1 MATGTKKMLRLGA
14 LRAARKEAGLS
25 LRELEER
32 TAARG
37 QRVYSS
43 TISDLENGKRG
54 ANRSTAERLSGALG
68 VTVGMLTGEVP
79 LDAAVVLARP
89 ASGAEKIAPAD
100 AAALEEFDHF
110 AAMLAAAQGITKREA
125 LGSMMEEKMR
135 QATDGLLPKPPLR
148 PREEMPKIAAG
159 GLTAAAAVSADRA

>member
-1 MATGTKKMLRLGA
+1 MATGTKKMLRLEG
-14 LRAARKEAGLS
+14 LRPARKAADLS

-54 ANRSTAERLSGALG
+54 ANRSTAVRLGEALG
-68 VTVGMLTGEVP
+68 VPIGMLTGEVA
-79 LDAAVVLARP
+79 LDAAMVLARP
-89 ASGAEKIAPAD
+89 SGEAVAPED
-100 AAALEEFDHF
+100 VAALEEFDDF
-110 AAMLAAAQGITKREA
+110 AAMLAEARGISRVEA
-125 LGSMMEEKMR
+125 LGSMMQERMR
-135 QATDGLLPKPPLR
+135 KATNGLLPKPPLP

-159 GLTAAAAVSADRA
+159 GLTAAEAVSLDRA